1 MCPECSLSR
10 GSDHSC
16 LQSIVKLV
24 CSSNSIVKE
33 NDELINSQ
41 NIVLAKTIRD
51 VQELKDQ
58 MNQMKVE
65 FEQKIEVLTKQIEEL
80 VSKNKV
86 IDEPVIVKN
95 QVSKQHKDL
104 IDKLKAEG
112 HIKNEKVYQVMC
124 SVDFRDFGDDFTN
137 SK

>member
-1 MCPECSLSR
+1 MCSECSLSR

-24 CSSNSIVKE
+24 CSSNSTVKE

-58 MNQMKVE
+58 MNQMKVD
-65 FEQKIEVLTKQIEEL
+65 FEQKIDVLTKQIEEL
-80 VSKNKV
+80 KSQNRV
-86 IDEPVIVKN
+86 IDETVLVTT

-104 IDKLKAEG
+104 IDKLKSEG

-124 SVDFRDFGDDFTN
+124 SVDFSNFGDDYTN